1 VEAPLQMIKG
11 VRAIERARAA
21 FAAGDVEAVAR

>member
-1 VEAPLQMIKG
+1 MEAPLQTIQG
-11 VRAIERARAA
+11 VRAIERVRAA